1 VAIKFNKNNLTKSL
15 VKNYKLTP
23 YLDKYLSSEVTDFEF
38 RTETKISDDAWHPS
52 SHCTPTPRELYDF
65 ATSDEKQKSFSTAL
79 YKSFIVGHFWH
90 QLLQKAV
97 LDLEL
102 AQPAA
107 IECSSQRVW
116 GEDSSWGPTI
126 STRGPRAKPFNW
138 VKGAGDVA
146 PCSIPYCGDYLV
158 DFKTMGGHD
167 YKQNGLPAWCAH
179 KYEAQIN
186 IYMDLFDLEQGL
198 IVCIQKDSPHEFKEF
213 EFKRNQPLIDAI
225 YSKWIFVS
233 GCLELGEA
241 PSPEDDELFEY
252 SYQGPIAQ

>member
-1 VAIKFNKNNLTKSL
+1 VENKVVAIKFNKTNLTKSL
-15 VKNYKLTP
+15 VKNHKLAP

-38 RTETKISDDAWHPS
+38 RTETKVSDNAWHPS

-65 ATSDEKQKSFSTAL
+65 ATSDNKQKSFPAAL

-97 LDLEL
+97 LDLGL
-102 AQPAA
+102 AQPEA
-107 IECSSQRVW
+107 IERKGKRVW
-116 GEDSSWGPTI
+116 GEESSTKHPT
-126 STRGPRAKPFNW
+126 PKPFNW
-138 VKGAGDVA
+138 ATGAGDIA
-146 PCSIPYCGDYLV
+146 PCSIPHCGDYLV
-158 DFKTMGGHD
+158 DFKTMGNHD

-186 IYMDLFDLEQGL
+186 IYMDLFGMERGL

-213 EFKRNQPLIDAI
+213 EFKRNQPLIEAI
-225 YSKWIFVS
+225 YSKWVFVS

-241 PSPEDDELFEY
+241 PSSEDDELFEY
-252 SYQGPIAQ
+252 SYQGPIVQ